1 MQKRPRQLAEA
12 PLEDLCLFLWN
23 MTSTSNLS
31 HLRTFDDPN
40 IEERLI
46 AAWRLESALALAL
59 LGILSLAQS
68 MANKYTLLPPIG
80 MERLMYWLTDI
91 KTLNP
96 YIVALML
103 YGLKTNDERI
113 AETAVRS
120 YLPIREISRLLKVA
134 RASAQAPKSILLLEE
149 VLRWLESFL
158 MEKEKRG

>member
-1 MQKRPRQLAEA
+1 
-12 PLEDLCLFLWN
+12 
-23 MTSTSNLS
+23 
-31 HLRTFDDPN
+31 
-40 IEERLI
+40 
-46 AAWRLESALALAL
+46 
-59 LGILSLAQS
+59 
-68 MANKYTLLPPIG
+68 
-80 MERLMYWLTDI
+80 MYWLTDI

-134 RASAQAPKSILLLEE
+134 RASAQAPKSVLLLEE